1 RPEEGKPGP
10 RLLGGSPREHVV
22 SGEHGRPADSRTA
35 EPEPIEAR
43 EREPLDVHDL
53 GRERVEPQ
61 QQPERTRP
69 VLRALEREPR
79 PRARVS
85 AEQAA
90 AGREEELLPLIPVR
104 TGGGSEEE
112 PRRDQV
118 HVVPAAGERRRK
130 AVVVRRRVAQ
140 RVDEGDAHG
149 SRTSAKQNSE
159 RKRVIATPSVKSPTL
174 GSGRSPSASA
184 SASS

>member
-1 RPEEGKPGP
+1 RMRDHDETLRLDPELFEAPTRVLRVHDDAADRPEERKPEP
-10 RLLGGSPREHVV
+10 RLLGRSPREHVV

-53 GRERVEPQ
+53 GRERVEPPQ
-61 QQPERTRP
+61 QAERTRP

-90 AGREEELLPLIPVR
+90 AG
-104 TGGGSEEE
+104 
-112 PRRDQV
+112 
-118 HVVPAAGERRRK
+118 
-130 AVVVRRRVAQ
+130 
-140 RVDEGDAHG
+140 
-149 SRTSAKQNSE
+149 
-159 RKRVIATPSVKSPTL
+159 
-174 GSGRSPSASA
+174 
-184 SASS
+184 